1 MRKRKTFLWIMA
13 GLLVL
18 VVTAGLI
25 LVLVVEHSRS
35 LRQNILA
42 RVERSLGE
50 STGAKVE
57 IRDFNLHLAS
67 LTLDIYDLVVRGRE
81 ADSSHPLLQADHVEA
96 GVLIDSFLRRTWHL
110 TSVVIDHPVV
120 HLVIN
125 QAGENNLPQSQ
136 KKSTSQTSI
145 FDLAIR
151 KFVVDR
157 GEIYYND
164 QKSPLDV
171 ELHDLQ
177 LNSAFDP
184 AQSRYYG
191 DLAYRDGNIRYGAYA
206 PVSHNLQTTF
216 AATPQKFTLD
226 KLTLTVDSSRGDS
239 SRIVASASLENYSS
253 PKVQATYEA
262 ELVTGDFRRVLKNSS
277 LPTGTVRLTG
287 SLSWQNQP
295 NRPMLETVSV
305 SGQVSSAL
313 LDFRTPDL
321 RAAVHNFG
329 ARYKLEGGNAS
340 VENIHAQLLGGTLDG
355 TLTIHDLAGKSL
367 TKVQAALK
375 GVSIHDL
382 RAAYPGPSMK
392 QTQLSGTINADAQA
406 TWAKNMDNLKAHC
419 DALVQAVFG
428 QKPATPLNGVVHA
441 DYLAATQEVTLRQSY
456 VRTPQTTINLDGT
469 ISRVSQLQVR
479 MNSSNLHELELL
491 AANFAAGKPQPEL
504 GLYGSAAFN
513 GTVSGTTKDPLIRGH
528 LSAANLRVKGSS
540 WRTLKTDISASPS
553 SASLTNGELQSATQG
568 SIRFSLQTALK
579 QWVYLPSNPVAI
591 DVSASQLQIADLE
604 KLASLDYP
612 VSGILGINLSIRGSQ
627 LNPEGKGN
635 LNVTSARVSGEPIQ
649 SAMMNFQGTGD
660 AASANL
666 QIRMPAGV
674 TTANLTYYPKTET
687 YQAGLQASDLHI
699 ERLQIVKARNMRVA
713 GGVTVSASGQGSIKN
728 PELTATVRIPQL
740 QVQQQ
745 SIKGVLLE
753 TTLHNQVAT
762 IALNTEVAATYLK
775 ASGTVHTNA
784 PYMTDL
790 RVDTGRI
797 AMQPLVALYSPAQAQ
812 NINGQTELHVTLRG
826 PLNDKAKLEAR
837 LSIPVL
843 AVSYKE
849 LQLAA
854 SKPIL
859 LDYKDGVAVL
869 QPAEVHGTGTEL
881 RAQGTMPVTTP
892 DAASFLVQGT
902 LDLRVA
908 QLVQP
913 DLQTSGQIQFDI
925 NSQRYSSIG
934 SNLDGQIKIVNAN
947 VHTASYPVGL
957 DNANGVINVA
967 GNRLEISQLRADMG
981 GGVVTLTGGATYR
994 PAMQFNLALATQNVR
1009 VRYPE
1014 GLRAIVGSNLTLT
1027 GNTQAAVLN
1036 GQVRLE
1042 HLSFTPDFDL
1052 SEFITQFTGESAV
1065 GPPSSFAQSIR
1076 LDVALLS
1083 TTQMNL
1089 ASSKVS
1095 LQGSANLRLTGT
1107 AAAPVILGRSNLTGG
1122 EMFFAGNRYVIQHG
1136 VVDFLNPVRT
1146 QPVVNLQVTTLVDQY
1161 NITLNFQGPVDR
1173 LVATYTSDPALP
1185 PVDIINL
1192 LAFGKTTEAAA
1203 ANPSTPGNL
1212 GAQTVLAQGLGEV
1225 SNRIEKFAGISHL
1238 AIDPAL
1244 GGDNHNQGPRI
1255 AIQQRVTSNL
1265 LVTFATDVTS
1275 TQRQVIQMEYKLNKR
1290 WSLSGVRDQNG
1301 GLGIDTKF
1309 HKEF

>member
-1 MRKRKTFLWIMA
+1 
-13 GLLVL
+13 
-18 VVTAGLI
+18 
-25 LVLVVEHSRS
+25 
-35 LRQNILA
+35 
-42 RVERSLGE
+42 
-50 STGAKVE
+50 
-57 IRDFNLHLAS
+57 
-67 LTLDIYDLVVRGRE
+67 
-81 ADSSHPLLQADHVEA
+81 
-96 GVLIDSFLRRTWHL
+96 
-110 TSVVIDHPVV
+110 
-120 HLVIN
+120 
-125 QAGENNLPQSQ
+125 
-136 KKSTSQTSI
+136 
-145 FDLAIR
+145 
-151 KFVVDR
+151 
-157 GEIYYND
+157 
-164 QKSPLDV
+164 
-171 ELHDLQ
+171 
-177 LNSAFDP
+177 
-184 AQSRYYG
+184 
-191 DLAYRDGNIRYGAYA
+191 
-206 PVSHNLQTTF
+206 HNLEATF

-226 KLTLTVDSSRGDS
+226 KLTLSVDS

-253 PKVQATYEA
+253 PKVQASYEA
-262 ELVTGDFRRVLKNSS
+262 ELVAGDFRRVLKNSS
-277 LPTGTVRLTG
+277 LPTGTIRLTG
-287 SLSWQNQP
+287 SLNWQNQP

-305 SGQVSSAL
+305 SGQVSSAG
-313 LDFRTPDL
+313 LDFKTPDL
-321 RAAVHNFG
+321 RAAVHDFG

-340 VENIHAQLLGGTLDG
+340 VENIHARLLGGTLDG
-355 TLTIHDLAGKSL
+355 SLTIHDLAGKSL

-375 GVSIHDL
+375 GISITDL
-382 RAAYPGPSMK
+382 RTAYPSPSMK
-392 QTQLSGTINADAQA
+392 QAQLSGTVNASAQA
-406 TWAKNMDNLKAHC
+406 TWAKSMDNLKAHC
-419 DALVQAVFG
+419 DALVQAMFG

-441 DYLAATQEVTLRQSY
+441 DYVAATQEVALRQSY

-469 ISRVSQLQVR
+469 ISRNSQLQVR

-491 AANFAAGKPQPEL
+491 AANFGAAGKPQQEL
-504 GLYGSAAFN
+504 GLYGSATFN
-513 GTVSGTTKDPLIRGH
+513 GSVSGTTKDPRIRGH
-528 LSAANLRVKGSS
+528 LSAANLRVRGSS
-540 WRTLKTDISASPS
+540 WRALKTDISANPS

-568 SIRFSLQTALK
+568 SIRFSLQTALRH
-579 QWVYLPSNPVAI
+579 WAYLPSNPVAI

-604 KLASLDYP
+604 KLASMNYP

-635 LNVTSARVSGEPIQ
+635 LNVASARISGEPIQ
-649 SAMMNFQGTGD
+649 SVNLDFQGTGD

-674 TTANLTYYPKTET
+674 TTANLTYYPKTEA
-687 YQAGLQASDLHI
+687 YQARLQASDIHI
-699 ERLQIVKARNMRVA
+699 ERLQTVKARNMRVS
-713 GGVTVSASGQGSIKN
+713 GGVTVSASGQGTIKN

-745 SIKGVLLE
+745 TIKGVLLE
-753 TTLHNQVAT
+753 TTLRNQLAT

-775 ASGTVHTNA
+775 ASGTVRTNA
-784 PYMTDL
+784 PYLADL

-812 NINGQTELHVTLRG
+812 NINGQTELHVSLRG
-826 PLNDKAKLEAR
+826 PLKDKAKLEAR
-837 LSIPVL
+837 LNIPVL

-859 LDYKDGVAVL
+859 LDYKDGTAVL
-869 QPAEVHGTGTEL
+869 QPAEIRGTGTEL

-892 DAASFLVQGT
+892 HAASFLVQGT

-947 VHTASYPVGL
+947 VHTASSPIGL
-957 DNANGVINVA
+957 DNASGVINVA
-967 GNRLEISQLRADMG
+967 GNRLEINEIRADMG
-981 GGVVTLTGGATYR
+981 GGVVTLTGGAVYR
-994 PAMQFNLALATQNVR
+994 PDMQFNLALATQNVR
-1009 VRYPE
+1009 MRYPE
-1014 GLRAIVGSNLTLT
+1014 GLRAIIGSNLAFT

-1042 HLSFTPDFDL
+1042 HVSFTPDFDL
-1052 SEFITQFTGESAV
+1052 SEFITQFTGESAAS
-1065 GPPSSFAQSIR
+1065 PPSSFAQSIK

-1083 TTQMNL
+1083 TSQMNL

-1107 AAAPVILGRSNLTGG
+1107 AATPVILGRSNLTGG

-1161 NITLNFQGPVDR
+1161 NITLNFEGPVDR
-1173 LVATYTSDPALP
+1173 LITTYTSDPALP

-1203 ANPSTPGNL
+1203 ANPSTPGNM

-1225 SNRIEKFAGISHL
+1225 SSRIEKFAGISHL

-1244 GGDNHNQGPRI
+1244 GGDNHNQGPRV

-1275 TQRQVIQMEYKLNKR
+1275 TQRQVIQMEYKLNKK

>member
-1 MRKRKTFLWIMA
+1 MRKRKIFLRILG

-18 VVTAGLI
+18 IVGAAVT
-25 LVLVVEHSRS
+25 LVVVLEHSRS
-35 LRQNILA
+35 FRQNILT
-42 RVERSLGE
+42 RVERRLGE
-50 STGAKVE
+50 STGAKIE
-57 IRDFNLHLAS
+57 IRDFDLHLAS
-67 LTLDIYDLVVRGRE
+67 LTLDLYGLIVRGRE
-81 ADSSHPLLQADHVEA
+81 ADPSQPLLQADHVEA
-96 GVLIDSFLRRTWHL
+96 GVRIDSFLRRTWHL

-120 HLVIN
+120 HLAVN
-125 QAGENNLPQSQ
+125 QAGENNLPQAQ

-145 FDLAIR
+145 FDLAIT
-151 KFVVDR
+151 KFVLDR

-164 QKSPLDV
+164 QKSPLYA
-171 ELHDLQ
+171 ELRDLQ
-177 LNSAFDP
+177 VNSAFDP

-206 PVSHNLQTTF
+206 PVSHNLKAKF

-226 KLTLTVDSSRGDS
+226 KLTLTADS

-253 PKVQATYEA
+253 PKVQASYEA
-262 ELVTGDFRRVLKNSS
+262 ELVAGDFRRVLKNSS
-277 LPTGTVRLTG
+277 LPTGTIHLTG
-287 SLSWQNQP
+287 SLNWQNQP

-305 SGQVSSAL
+305 SGQVSSAG

-321 RAAVHNFG
+321 RAMVHDFG
-329 ARYKLEGGNAS
+329 ARYKLEGGNAL
-340 VENIHAQLLGGTLDG
+340 VENIHARLLGGTLDG
-355 TLTIHDLAGKSL
+355 SLTIHDLAGKSL

-375 GVSIHDL
+375 GVSIGDL
-382 RAAYPGPSMK
+382 RAAYPSPSMK
-392 QTQLSGTINADAQA
+392 QAQLSGTVNASAQA

-419 DALVQAVFG
+419 DALVLAMFG
-428 QKPATPLNGVVHA
+428 QKPATPLNSVVHA
-441 DYLAATQEVTLRQSY
+441 DYIAATQEVTLRQSY

-469 ISRVSQLQVR
+469 ISRNSQLQVR

-491 AANFAAGKPQPEL
+491 AANFGAASKPQQEL
-504 GLYGSAAFN
+504 GLYGSATFN
-513 GTVSGTTKDPLIRGH
+513 GSVSGTTKDPRIRGH
-528 LSAANLRVKGSS
+528 LSAANLRVRGSS
-540 WRTLKTDISASPS
+540 WRALQTDISTNPS

-579 QWVYLPSNPVAI
+579 HWAYLPSNPVAI

-604 KLASLDYP
+604 KLASMNYP

-635 LNVTSARVSGEPIQ
+635 LNVTSAKVSGEPIQ
-649 SAMMNFQGTGD
+649 SVNLDFQGTGE

-666 QIRMPAGV
+666 RIRMPAGV
-674 TTANLTYYPKTET
+674 TTANLTYYPKTEA
-687 YQAGLQASDLHI
+687 YQARLQATDIHI
-699 ERLQIVKARNMRVA
+699 ERLQTVKARNMRVS
-713 GGVTVSASGQGSIKN
+713 GGITVNASGQGTIKN

-745 SIKGVLLE
+745 TIKGVLLE

-775 ASGTVHTNA
+775 AAGTVRTNV
-784 PYMTDL
+784 PYLADL

-826 PLNDKAKLEAR
+826 PLKDKAKLEAR
-837 LSIPVL
+837 LNIPL
-843 AVSYKE
+843 LEVSYKE

-859 LDYKDGVAVL
+859 LDYKDGTAVL
-869 QPAEVHGTGTEL
+869 QPAEIRGTGTEL

-892 DAASFLVQGT
+892 EAASFLVQGT

-947 VHTASYPVGL
+947 VHTASSPVGL

-967 GNRLEISQLRADMG
+967 GNRLEISEIRADMG

-994 PAMQFNLALATQNVR
+994 PDVQFNLALATQNVR
-1009 VRYPE
+1009 MRYPE
-1014 GLRAIVGSNLTLT
+1014 GLRAIIGSNLAFT
-1027 GNTQAAVLN
+1027 GNTQTAVLN

-1042 HLSFTPDFDL
+1042 HVSFTPDFDL
-1052 SEFITQFTGESAV
+1052 SEFITQFSGESAA
-1065 GPPSSFAQSIR
+1065 GPPSSFAQSIK

-1083 TTQMNL
+1083 TSQMNL

-1107 AAAPVILGRSNLTGG
+1107 AATPVILGRSNLTGG

-1161 NITLNFQGPVDR
+1161 NITLNFEGPVDR
-1173 LVATYTSDPALP
+1173 LITTYTSDPALP

-1203 ANPSTPGNL
+1203 ANPSTPGNM
-1212 GAQTVLAQGLGEV
+1212 GAQTVLAQGLGQV
-1225 SNRIEKFAGISHL
+1225 SSRIEKFAGISHL

-1275 TQRQVIQMEYKLNKR
+1275 TQRQVIQMEYKLNKK
-1290 WSLSGVRDQNG
+1290 WSVSGVRDQNG

-1309 HKEF
+1309 HKDF

>member
-1 MRKRKTFLWIMA
+1 MA

-18 VVTAGLI
+18 TVIAGLT
-25 LVLVVEHSRS
+25 LVLVVEHSHS
-35 LRQNILA
+35 FRQNILA
-42 RVERSLGE
+42 RVEQNLRE
-50 STGAKVE
+50 STGAKIE
-57 IRDFNLHLAS
+57 IRDFELHLAT
-67 LTLDIYDLVVRGRE
+67 LTLDIYGLIVRGRE
-81 ADSSHPLLQADHVEA
+81 ADPSQPLLQADHVEA

-151 KFVVDR
+151 KFVIDR

-164 QKSPLDV
+164 QKSPLDA

-184 AQSRYYG
+184 AQSQYYG
-191 DLAYRDGNIRYGAYA
+191 DLAYRDGYIRYGAYA

-216 AATPQKFTLD
+216 AATPRKLTLD
-226 KLTLTVDSSRGDS
+226 KLTLSVDA
-239 SRIVASASLENYSS
+239 SRIVASASLEDYSR

-305 SGQVSSAL
+305 SGQVSSAGL
-313 LDFRTPDL
+313 EFKTPDL

-329 ARYKLEGGNAS
+329 ARYKLEGGNAA
-340 VENIHAQLLGGTLDG
+340 VENIHARLLGGTLDG
-355 TLTIHDLAGKSL
+355 SLTIHDLAGKSL

-375 GVSIHDL
+375 GVSINDL
-382 RAAYPGPSMK
+382 RAAYPSPSVK
-392 QTQLSGTINADAQA
+392 QAQLSGTINADAQA
-406 TWAKNMDNLKAHC
+406 TWTKNMDNLKAHC
-419 DALVQAVFG
+419 DALVKAVFG
-428 QKPATPLNGVVHA
+428 QKPSTPLNGVVHA
-441 DYLAATQEVTLRQSY
+441 DYLATTQEVTLRQSY
-456 VRTPQTTINLDGT
+456 MRTPQTTINLDGT
-469 ISRVSQLQVR
+469 ISRNSQLQVR

-491 AANFAAGKPQPEL
+491 ATNFSAAGKPQQEP
-504 GLYGSAAFN
+504 GLYGSAAFS
-513 GTVSGTTKDPLIRGH
+513 GTVSGTTKEPRIRGH
-528 LSAANLRVKGSS
+528 LSAANLRVRGSE
-540 WRTLKTDISASPS
+540 WRALKTDISASPS
-553 SASLTNGELQSATQG
+553 AASLTSGELQSATQG
-568 SIRFSLQTALK
+568 SIRFSLQTTLK
-579 QWVYLPSNPVAI
+579 QWAYLPSNPIAL

-604 KLASLDYP
+604 KLASVNYP
-612 VSGILGINLSIRGSQ
+612 ISGILGINLSIRGSQ

-649 SAMMNFQGTGD
+649 AVNLDFHGTGE
-660 AASANL
+660 AASASL

-687 YQAGLQASDLHI
+687 YQARLQTSDLHI
-699 ERLQIVKARNMRVA
+699 ERLQTVKARNMRVS
-713 GGVTVSASGQGSIKN
+713 GGITVHASGQGSINN

-745 SIKGVLLE
+745 TIKGVLLE
-753 TTLHNQVAT
+753 TTLRNQVAT

-775 ASGTVHTNA
+775 AAGTVHTNA
-784 PYMTDL
+784 PYMADL

-826 PLNDKAKLEAR
+826 PLKDKAKLEAR
-837 LSIPVL
+837 LNIPL
-843 AVSYKE
+843 LEVSYKE

-869 QPAEVHGTGTEL
+869 QPAEIRGTGTEL

-892 DAASFLVQGT
+892 NAASFLVQGT

-934 SNLDGQIKIVNAN
+934 SNLDGQIKILNAS
-947 VHTASYPVGL
+947 VHTASSPVGL

-994 PAMQFNLALATQNVR
+994 PVVQFNLALATQNVR
-1009 VRYPE
+1009 MRYPE
-1014 GLRAIVGSNLTLT
+1014 GLRAIIGSNLTLT

-1083 TTQMNL
+1083 TSQMNL

-1107 AAAPVILGRSNLTGG
+1107 AATPVILGRSNLTGG

-1161 NITLNFQGPVDR
+1161 NITLNFQGPVER

-1225 SNRIEKFAGISHL
+1225 SSRIEKFAGISHL

-1275 TQRQVIQMEYKLNKR
+1275 TQRQVIQMEYKLNKK
-1290 WSLSGVRDQNG
+1290 WSVSGVRDQNG

-1309 HKEF
+1309 HKDF

>member
-1 MRKRKTFLWIMA
+1 VRKRKIFLRILG

-18 VVTAGLI
+18 IVVAGLTLI
-25 LVLVVEHSRS
+25 VVLDHSRS
-35 LRQNILA
+35 FRQNILA
-42 RVERSLGE
+42 RVERNLAE
-50 STGAKVE
+50 STGAKIE
-57 IRDFNLHLAS
+57 IRDFDLHLAS
-67 LTLDIYDLVVRGRE
+67 LTLDLYGLIVRGRE
-81 ADSSHPLLQADHVEA
+81 ADQSRPLLQADHVEA
-96 GVLIDSFLRRTWHL
+96 GVRIDSFLRRAWHL
-110 TSVVIDHPVV
+110 TSVVIDHPVM
-120 HLVIN
+120 HLVVN
-125 QAGENNLPQSQ
+125 QAGENNLPQAQ

-145 FDLAIR
+145 FDLAIT
-151 KFVVDR
+151 KFVLDR

-164 QKSPLDV
+164 QKSPLDA

-177 LNSAFDP
+177 LNAAFDP
-184 AQSRYYG
+184 AESRYYG
-191 DLAYRDGNIRYGAYA
+191 DLAYREGNIRYGAYA
-206 PVSHNLQTTF
+206 PVSHNLEATF
-216 AATPQKFTLD
+216 AATPQKLTLD
-226 KLTLTVDSSRGDS
+226 KLTLSVDS
-239 SRIVASASLENYSS
+239 SRIVASASLEDYSS
-253 PKVQATYEA
+253 PKVQASYEA
-262 ELVTGDFRRVLKNSS
+262 ELVAGDFRRVLKNSS
-277 LPTGTVRLTG
+277 LPTGTIRLTG
-287 SLSWQNQP
+287 SLNWQNQP

-305 SGQVSSAL
+305 SGQVSSAG
-313 LDFRTPDL
+313 LDFKTPDL

-329 ARYKLEGGNAS
+329 ARYKLEGGNAE

-355 TLTIHDLAGKSL
+355 SLTIHDLAGKAL

-375 GVSIHDL
+375 GISINEL
-382 RAAYPGPSMK
+382 RVASPSMK

-406 TWAKNMDNLKAHC
+406 TWAKSMDNLKAHC

-428 QKPATPLNGVVHA
+428 QRPATPLNSVVHA
-441 DYLAATQEVTLRQSY
+441 DYIAATQEVTLRQSY

-469 ISRVSQLQVR
+469 ISRNSQLQVR
-479 MNSSNLHELELL
+479 MNSSDLHELELL
-491 AANFAAGKPQPEL
+491 AANFGATGNQPRQEL

-513 GTVSGTTKDPLIRGH
+513 GSVSGTTKDPRIRGH
-528 LSAANLRVKGSS
+528 LSAANLRVRGSS
-540 WRTLKTDISASPS
+540 WRALQTDISANPS

-568 SIRFSLQTALK
+568 SIRFSLQTALRN
-579 QWVYLPSNPVAI
+579 WAYLPSNPIAL

-604 KLASLDYP
+604 KLASMNYP

-649 SAMMNFQGTGD
+649 SVNLDFQGTGD
-660 AASANL
+660 EASANL
-666 QIRMPAGV
+666 RIRMSAGV
-674 TTANLTYYPKTET
+674 TTANLTYYPKTEA
-687 YQAGLQASDLHI
+687 YQARLQASDIHI
-699 ERLQIVKARNMRVA
+699 ERLQTVKARNMGVS
-713 GGVTVSASGQGSIKN
+713 GGVTVNASGQGSIKN

-745 SIKGVLLE
+745 TVKGVLLE

-775 ASGTVHTNA
+775 ASGTVRTNA
-784 PYMTDL
+784 PYLADL

-826 PLNDKAKLEAR
+826 PLKDKAKLEAR
-837 LSIPVL
+837 LNIPL
-843 AVSYKE
+843 LEVSYKE

-859 LDYKDGVAVL
+859 LDYKDGTAVL
-869 QPAEVHGTGTEL
+869 QPAEIRGTGTEL
-881 RAQGTMPVTTP
+881 RAQGTMPVATP

-934 SNLDGQIKIVNAN
+934 SNLDGQIKIVNAT
-947 VHTASYPVGL
+947 VHTASSPVGL

-981 GGVVTLTGGATYR
+981 GGIVTLTGGATYR
-994 PAMQFNLALATQNVR
+994 PDVQFNLALATQNVR

-1014 GLRAIVGSNLTLT
+1014 GLRAIIGSNLTLT

-1042 HLSFTPDFDL
+1042 HVSFTPDFDL
-1052 SEFITQFTGESAV
+1052 SEFITQFTGESAAS
-1065 GPPSSFAQSIR
+1065 PPSSFAQSIR

-1083 TTQMNL
+1083 TSQMNL

-1107 AAAPVILGRSNLTGG
+1107 AATPVILGRTNLTGG

-1136 VVDFLNPVRT
+1136 VVDFLNPVHT

-1161 NITLNFQGPVDR
+1161 NISLNFQGPVEH
-1173 LVATYTSDPALP
+1173 LITTYTSDPALP

-1203 ANPSTPGNL
+1203 ANPSTPGNM
-1212 GAQTVLAQGLGEV
+1212 GAQTVLAQGLGQV

-1275 TQRQVIQMEYKLNKR
+1275 TQRQVIQMEYKLNKK
-1290 WSLSGVRDQNG
+1290 WSVSGVRDQNG

-1309 HKEF
+1309 HKDF